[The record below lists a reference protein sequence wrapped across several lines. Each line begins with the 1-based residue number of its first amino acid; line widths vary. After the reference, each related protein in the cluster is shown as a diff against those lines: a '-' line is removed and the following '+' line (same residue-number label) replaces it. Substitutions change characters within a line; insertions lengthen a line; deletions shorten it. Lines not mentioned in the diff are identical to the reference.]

1 LLDDARIRNPDP
13 GDPKTYGSYRSGSG
27 CGSGSAIQPTRN
39 LWCVLYRAAAQS
51 VMDCLQHYESLP
63 ARTETPEQAAALTQ
77 PTQVV

>member
-1 LLDDARIRNPDP
+1 MIEGSGIRIRKAQKHMDPTDPDP
-13 GDPKTYGSYRSGSG
+13 QYSQQELFG
-27 CGSGSAIQPTRN
+27 
-39 LWCVLYRAAAQS
+39 VLYRAAAQS

>member
-1 LLDDARIRNPDP
+1 MKSIDLEQIPEHFYSFKLSTRIV
-13 GDPKTYGSYRSGSG
+13 
-27 CGSGSAIQPTRN
+27 
-39 LWCVLYRAAAQS
+39 WCALYRAAAQS